1 MFYIYADG
9 KTLYSPA
16 FASANTNAYVAINP
30 RLSLE
35 LNKAGSLSVTLLP
48 SNSLYNEIKILK
60 TIITVKQDGV
70 EIFRGRVTDI
80 NTDIFLQKTIYAE
93 GELAFFND
101 SIQRP
106 YEFEGA
112 VHALFSML
120 IEGHNA
126 QVDAEKQYQVGNI
139 TAVSAEEVTHV
150 KVSDYSDTF
159 TEITSRIL
167 DVYGGYLK
175 IRVEGETR
183 YIDYVKDYA
192 AGSAQEVAFGEN
204 MVTLDA
210 GGNSTDIFTVLIPL
224 GAAVKGE
231 DGEMKPLTIESVN
244 GGNDYLEDQGAIA
257 HYGRIVR
264 TYTWSHIDDVN
275 ELFRKAALYLEYGTT
290 ENSTLTI
297 RAVDMHLLDGTID
310 AIRLGGYVNIQAA
323 PHGITRPEICARMDI
338 DLISPENTVYT
349 FGEPKRS
356 LTENVVQVLKK
367 MGGGGGG
374 GMGTGLEEEILWLE
388 RWAEI
393 YRDEDEARIE
403 LITGQIDHI
412 NERYTNAEIILDGV
426 EAEVEI
432 LADAYVIMDGR
443 ITGAES
449 SIKVNADNIAL
460 KVNKD
465 GVISAINQ
473 TAEQVTISASKINLS
488 GYVTA
493 SEFNAMYADF
503 VYNQSLQIDTS
514 LVNAT
519 YVDADNVEASILKA
533 SSFTLAD
540 YSVKVGTLIMGDLVN
555 ERLLSINTTV
565 DLAHSH
571 KVDVAEDG
579 TVTLGEVSETGGNF
593 RIPDTKVYKEGVAAA
608 RNGVTL
614 SSAGWVSGVN
624 TVTASNGKTYP
635 VSLPAFSVSGGTTF
649 NSSHKT
655 TVYFSTASVQL
666 PLKTVEVDASSVYEA
681 GYQAGLAEADTTA
694 AYNAGWAAA
703 AAVFNMAW
711 SGTSTNQNI
720 LTITH
725 AGATPDSANA
735 EDKITVL
742 ADYTLNN
749 ITNTAPN
756 TFYTSGWAYAYTS
769 VNGAASVRRHRL
781 NITKTT
787 TINVGQ

>member
-9 KTLYSPA
+9 KPLYSPA
-16 FASANTNAYVAINP
+16 FASANTNAYAAINP

-35 LNKAGSLSVTLLP
+35 LNKAGSLSLTILP
-48 SNSLYNEIKILK
+48 TNHLYNEIKVLK
-60 TIITVKQDGV
+60 TIITVMQDGV

-80 NTDIFLQKTIYAE
+80 TTDIFMQRTIYAE
-93 GELAFFND
+93 GELAFLID

-106 YEFEGA
+106 YEYEGA
-112 VHALFSML
+112 VSALFSML
-120 IEGHNA
+120 IESHNA
-126 QVDAEKQYQVGNI
+126 QMDAEKQFQVGNI

-159 TEITSRIL
+159 TEISTRIL

-175 IRVEGETR
+175 IRAEGETR

-192 AGSAQEVAFGEN
+192 ATSAQEIAFGEN

-231 DGEMKPLTIESVN
+231 DGSMKPLTIESVN
-244 GGNDYLEDQGAIA
+244 GGKDYIEDQGATA

-264 TYTWSHIDDVN
+264 TYTWSHIDDAA
-275 ELFRKAALYLEYGTT
+275 ELLKKAALYLEFGTT

-297 RAVDMHLLDGTID
+297 RAVDMHLLDGNID
-310 AIRLGGYVNIQAA
+310 SIRLGGYVNIQAA
-323 PHGITRPEICARMDI
+323 PHGITRPEICAKIDY
-338 DLISPENTVYT
+338 DLINPENTVYT
-349 FGEPKRS
+349 FGEPKKA
-356 LTENVVQVLKK
+356 LTENVVMVMKA

-374 GMGTGLEEEILWLE
+374 GMTTGIEEEILWLE

-393 YRDEDEARIE
+393 YLDENLARIE

-412 NERYTNAEIILDGV
+412 NNRYTNAEIILDAV

-443 ITGAES
+443 ISGAES

-465 GVISAINQ
+465 GVISSINQ
-473 TAEQVTISASKINLS
+473 SAENVTISASRINLS

-493 SEFNAMYADF
+493 SEFNATVSTLFDA
-503 VYNQSLQIDTS
+503 QISYLDT
-514 LVNAT
+514 AAM
-519 YVDADNVEASILKA
+519 DADTANISILSA
-533 SSFTLAD
+533 SSFTLANNAVRIQPL
-540 YSVKVGTLIMGDLVN
+540 SMGEVVSRNILTS
-555 ERLLSINTTV
+555 EIGAI

-593 RIPDTKVYKEGVAAA
+593 RIADTKAYKEGVSAAKA
-608 RNGVTL
+608 SVTL
-614 SSAGWVSGVN
+614 SASGWVNGTN
-624 TVTASNGKTYP
+624 TVTASNGKIERIT
-635 VSLPAFSVSGGTTF
+635 LPAFDVSGGTSF
-649 NSSHKT
+649 NSDHKT
-655 TVYFSTASVQL
+655 TVFFSTASVNT
-666 PLKTVEVDASSVYEA
+666 PLKTVEVDASGVYEA
-681 GYQAGLAEADTTA
+681 GYQAGLSEADTTA

-703 AAVFNMAW
+703 AAIFGMTW
-711 SGTSTNQNI
+711 SGTATNPNI

-742 ADYTLNN
+742 ADYTLNA
-749 ITNTAPN
+749 ISNTDRN

-769 VNGAASVRRHRL
+769 ENGAASIRRHRA
-781 NITKTT
+781 NITMTT

>member
-244 GGNDYLEDQGAIA
+244 GGKDYLEDQGAIA

-432 LADAYVIMDGR
+432 LADAYVVMDGR

-493 SEFNAMYADF
+493 SEFNATFADF
-503 VYNQSLQIDTS
+503 FDTQAV
-514 LVNAT
+514 LIETTRLDAQT
-519 YVDADNVEASILKA
+519 VDTTFLNA
-533 SSFTLAD
+533 SSFTLANNAVRIQ
-540 YSVKVGTLIMGDLVN
+540 SLSMGDIVSRNVLTS
-555 ERLLSINTTV
+555 EIGAIDLS
-565 DLAHSH
+565 HSH

-593 RIPDTKVYKEGVAAA
+593 RIADTKAYKDGVSAA

-655 TVYFSTASVQL
+655 TVYFSTASVQQ

-681 GYQAGLAEADTTA
+681 GRQAGLSEADTTA

-703 AAVFNMAW
+703 AAIFDMAW

-735 EDKITVL
+735 EDVITVL

-769 VNGAASVRRHRL
+769 LNGAASVRRHRL